1 MKGVIPL
8 AYKSIIALGRQY
20 GSGGREIG
28 EKLARLMDVPFYD
41 RELIA
46 LAAQKSGIAPETY
59 ASVDETATNSLLYAL
74 STGAFM
80 FSSHF
85 TSSVELPMNDKLY
98 ILQNKIINEIAEKEG
113 SCVIVGRCADYI
125 LRNNPDCVSVFI
137 YAPMEQR
144 IERIKKKDGIP
155 ADAAESKIVKTD
167 KRRANYYNFY
177 TNREWG
183 NVSNYE
189 LAISSHPLGSEKTA
203 KMILEYVKCREQV
216 KSD

>member
-1 MKGVIPL
+1 M

-20 GSGGREIG
+20 GSGGKEVG
-28 EKLARLMDVPFYD
+28 EKLARMMNVPFYD

-46 LAAQKSGIAPETY
+46 LAAQKSGIAPEMY
-59 ASVDETATNSLLYAL
+59 ASIDETATNSLLYAL

-80 FSSHF
+80 FTSHF
-85 TSSVELPMNDKLY
+85 TSSVELPLNDKLY

-125 LRNNPDCVSVFI
+125 LRNNPNCVSVFV
-137 YAPMEQR
+137 YAPLEQR
-144 IERIKKKDGIP
+144 IERIKKKDGIS
-155 ADAAESKIVKTD
+155 AEAAESKIVKTD
-167 KRRANYYNFY
+167 KKRANYYNFY

-183 NVSNYE
+183 NISNYE

-203 KMILEYVKCREQV
+203 QMILDYVKYREKV
-216 KSD
+216 KSE